1 MDVLTDLLAAQPFWI
16 WAGLGAALLA
26 IEIVTG
32 TGWLLWAAASAG
44 VTAVVVAL
52 AQTSLTTS
60 LLVFALLTMASTL
73 AARRYLPRT
82 SAGPMTPDIND
93 TTSRLVGRQGA
104 TVVAFANGAGRVA
117 IDGKEWAARLETG
130 DALAAGLNVEVVGID
145 GAHLKVR
152 PT

>member
-1 MDVLTDLLAAQPFWI
+1 MDAVTDLLAAQPFWV

-26 IEIVTG
+26 IEVMTG
-32 TGWLLWAAASAG
+32 TGWLLWASASAG

-52 AQTSLTTS
+52 ASTGLPTS

-73 AARRYLPRT
+73 AARRYLPQT
-82 SAGPMTPDIND
+82 SGTPTPDIND
-93 TTSRLVGRQGA
+93 ASGRLLGRHGA

-130 DALAAGLNVEVVGID
+130 ESLAAGTNVEVVDIE

-152 PT
+152 PA